1 MRNVPLVSATLLGLT
16 VMEGLA
22 LFEAGVSP
30 RLHGELDLESWR
42 RRLAPEMAS
51 AALRSVADGVFP
63 SVAWDGIH
71 YGLGLNALLDGTGMN
86 GGTEEA
92 KQR

>member
-1 MRNVPLVSATLLGLT
+1 MSTTFLGLT

-30 RLHGELDLESWR
+30 QLHGELDLESWR
-42 RRLAPEMAS
+42 QRLTPEMAS
-51 AALRSVADGVFP
+51 VALRRVADGVFP
-63 SVAWDGIH
+63 SVAWDGIYH
-71 YGLGLNALLDGTGMN
+71 RLGLNALLDGTGRD
-86 GGTEEA
+86 GHTEE